1 MLRGKIDWILQFF
14 FLAVFHPQALKI
26 IFNTTFRLTEIARQR
41 MERMRER
48 LDQTKEN
55 DIKKAA
61 EERKMQKKIV
71 KFKKNC
77 CTESNGAWSLQKS
90 SIRRQGKNE
99 ELSVI
104 LPHFVDILINALFY
118 IIILS
123 MVSFFFLFLYTFT

>member
-1 MLRGKIDWILQFF
+1 
-14 FLAVFHPQALKI
+14 
-26 IFNTTFRLTEIARQR
+26 

-77 CTESNGAWSLQKS
+77 CTESNGA
-90 SIRRQGKNE
+90 
-99 ELSVI
+99 
-104 LPHFVDILINALFY
+104 
-118 IIILS
+118 
-123 MVSFFFLFLYTFT
+123 

>member
-14 FLAVFHPQALKI
+14 FLAVFHPQALNI

-55 DIKKAA
+55 DIRKAA

-77 CTESNGAWSLQKS
+77 CTESNGA
-90 SIRRQGKNE
+90 
-99 ELSVI
+99 
-104 LPHFVDILINALFY
+104 
-118 IIILS
+118 
-123 MVSFFFLFLYTFT
+123 